1 MPGTRRLFE
10 SSLTGHMEN
19 IRNFDVRLEMDNI
32 NAIKELVAANL
43 GVTIIAHSACR
54 EEAADGRLVALPV
67 EGMRM
72 VREINVV
79 YQDDFNHPEVLEEIR
94 RIYQGFRP

>member
-1 MPGTRRLFE
+1 
-10 SSLTGHMEN
+10 
-19 IRNFDVRLEMDNI
+19 
-32 NAIKELVAANL
+32 
-43 GVTIIAHSACR
+43 
-54 EEAADGRLVALPV
+54 
-67 EGMRM
+67 M